1 VLEVFNVSK
10 VYSQSGVKAL
20 DSVSLS
26 IADQEI
32 VGFLGPNGAGKTTLV
47 KIIAGLVIPSG
58 GEVTIAGFDVQR
70 RRYAALRHLGV
81 VLEGARNLYWPLS
94 VRDNILYF
102 GAIKGISA
110 GAIRHR
116 LPELLKLL
124 QLEGFADRKVG
135 SLSSGQKQRAA
146 IATALVH
153 DPSVLILDEP
163 TNGLDIP
170 SVDNFIDVLQTL
182 CSQKRVTMLVSSH
195 NLGFVQEVVSSTIFI
210 DKGRLIGTLSINE
223 LKSFPQGE
231 HYVLTL
237 EEDSAFDLSRTKDL
251 FPGTT
256 VHFDP
261 IKDTLLVNVRPS
273 ESLSD
278 YLSAI
283 LDIGIKI
290 RSAERLDSSLENV
303 YRQLLRSESK
313 E

>member
-1 VLEVFNVSK
+1 MLEIFNVSK
-10 VYSQSGVKAL
+10 VYSQPGVKAL

-70 RRYAALRHLGV
+70 RRYAAMRHLGV

-110 GAIRHR
+110 RAIRHR

-124 QLEGFADRKVG
+124 QLEGLADRKVG

-210 DKGRLIGTLSINE
+210 DKGRLIGTLTVDE

-237 EEDSAFDLSRTKDL
+237 EEDGTFDLSRTKDL

-290 RSAERLDSSLENV
+290 RSAERLDSSLESV

>member
-1 VLEVFNVSK
+1 MLEIFNVSK
-10 VYSQSGVKAL
+10 VYSQPGVKAL

-70 RRYAALRHLGV
+70 RRYAAMRHLGV

-110 GAIRHR
+110 RAIRHR

-124 QLEGFADRKVG
+124 QLEGLADRKVG

-195 NLGFVQEVVSSTIFI
+195 NQGFVQEVVSSTIFI
-210 DKGRLIGTLSINE
+210 DKGRLIGTLTVDE

-237 EEDSAFDLSRTKDL
+237 EEDGTFDLSRTKDL

-290 RSAERLDSSLENV
+290 RSAERLDSSLESV

>member
-1 VLEVFNVSK
+1 MLEVFNVSK

>member
-1 VLEVFNVSK
+1 